1 MVKNIWEVFVDMKKG
16 EREGRKGEKE
26 AREEGKIAR
35 SRKARKKERQR
46 GSYRDE
52 RCQMKMWNFLQSK

>member
-26 AREEGKIAR
+26 VREEGKIAR
-35 SRKARKKERQR
+35 SRKVRKKER
-46 GSYRDE
+46 
-52 RCQMKMWNFLQSK
+52 